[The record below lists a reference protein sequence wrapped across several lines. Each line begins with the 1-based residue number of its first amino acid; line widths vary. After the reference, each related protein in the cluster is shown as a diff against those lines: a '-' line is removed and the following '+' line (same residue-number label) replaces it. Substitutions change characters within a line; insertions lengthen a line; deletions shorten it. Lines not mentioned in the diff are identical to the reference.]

1 MQCGGPAAFVSSIH
15 EDEFMV
21 MPQMMQAARLY
32 DVDSDMQLEEMV
44 RKAECSGGF
53 TNFVV
58 NPN

>member
-1 MQCGGPAAFVSSIH
+1 MA
-15 EDEFMV
+15 